1 MFINDN
7 KMINDSLEFE
17 QDVYLIEIA
26 TFSMQT
32 TILINKKCYSSVW
45 FFFIYW
51 MILKISLAIYIS
63 QIHTSGW
70 IQVG

>member
-32 TILINKKCYSSVW
+32 TILINKKCYSSV
-45 FFFIYW
+45 
-51 MILKISLAIYIS
+51 
-63 QIHTSGW
+63 
-70 IQVG
+70 